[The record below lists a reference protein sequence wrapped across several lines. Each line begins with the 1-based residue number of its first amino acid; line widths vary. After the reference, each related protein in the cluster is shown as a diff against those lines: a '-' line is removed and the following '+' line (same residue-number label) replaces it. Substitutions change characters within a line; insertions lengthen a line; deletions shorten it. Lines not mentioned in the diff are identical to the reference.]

1 MYFYE
6 EKKIYVYIC
15 LYNVL
20 KLTCMTYTNMEDLR
34 NLSSMVEQAYL
45 CICMNL
51 PANHVLFSI
60 HLALKCIKA
69 PDLGDPAKV

>member
-1 MYFYE
+1 MG
-6 EKKIYVYIC
+6 
-15 LYNVL
+15 L
-20 KLTCMTYTNMEDLR
+20 KYLR

>member
-1 MYFYE
+1 MY
-6 EKKIYVYIC
+6 IHIC
-15 LYNVL
+15 KYNVL
-20 KLTCMTYTNMEDLR
+20 KLTCITYTIMGLKDFR